1 MKHPILWFFL
11 ILALG
16 LGAGFINGLLGA
28 GGGILIVFG
37 LSRLLRGKIRD
48 PRSVYASAIAVILPL
63 SILSAIQYFRQG
75 SLEIHTLE
83 LLILPALLGG
93 ALGGLLLRRL
103 SPAALSR
110 IFAVVVLISGITLV
124 L

>member
-1 MKHPILWFFL
+1 MKHSFFL
-11 ILALG
+11 FLTLIALG

-37 LSRLLRGKIRD
+37 LNKLLAGKLSD

-63 SILSAIQYFRQG
+63 SVLSALQYIRRG
-75 SLEIHTLE
+75 SPDLNTLSY
-83 LLILPALLGG
+83 LLLPAVLGG
-93 ALGGLLLRRL
+93 ALGALLLRKL
-103 SPAALSR
+103 SVKTLSR
-110 IFAVVVLISGITLV
+110 IFAAVVLVSGITMV